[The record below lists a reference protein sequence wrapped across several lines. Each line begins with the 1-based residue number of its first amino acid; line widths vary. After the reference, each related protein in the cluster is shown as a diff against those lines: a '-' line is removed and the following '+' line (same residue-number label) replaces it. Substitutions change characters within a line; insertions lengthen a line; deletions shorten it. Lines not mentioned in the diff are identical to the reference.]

1 MDRVYNKLVRDKI
14 PEIIKAKGEKP
25 IVRVLIIDE
34 YKHSL
39 ENKLKEECN
48 EVLAANGQER
58 IEELADVLEVL
69 MALAKLE
76 GASLDNVCAVANK
89 KTEKRGA
96 FDERIFLERVIESD
110 K

>member
-25 IVRVLIIDE
+25 VTRMLNLDE

-39 ENKLKEECN
+39 ETKLKEECN
-48 EVLAANGQER
+48 EVITADGQER

-76 GASLDNVCAVANK
+76 GASLDNVLAIANK
-89 KTEKRGA
+89 KAEKRGA
-96 FDERIFLERVIESD
+96 FNERIFLERVIESD

>member
-14 PEIIKAKGEKP
+14 PEIIKAKGERP
-25 IVRVLIIDE
+25 VVRVLNINE
-34 YKHSL
+34 YKHPL
-39 ENKLKEECN
+39 ENKLMEECN

-76 GASLDNVCAVANK
+76 GASLDNVRALANK